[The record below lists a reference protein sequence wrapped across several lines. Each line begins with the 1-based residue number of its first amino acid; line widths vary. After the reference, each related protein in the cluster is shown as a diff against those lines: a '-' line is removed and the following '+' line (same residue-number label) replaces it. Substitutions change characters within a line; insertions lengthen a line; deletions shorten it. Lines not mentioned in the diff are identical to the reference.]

1 MLFSK
6 WKFSCFPCFLDEAMS
21 MPPDTGLGLRHR
33 WGLCLQKVLGSPC
46 LQLPS
51 IAGAAHPATLFH
63 HRSVSPAWCW
73 PSHPTLL
80 FWFLTSFLSS
90 EILQNS
96 ISWTIN
102 LFWKRYHL
110 EMSTAILSTWNVFKT
125 HKCTLRTN
133 VMQLFFLIIYGTSMI
148 SHVSLDFHCCW
159 KQPQDILH
167 FSHHLTSKET
177 WNAQETGRGPSQDHR
192 HHLTKQISH
201 TIAHQTE

>member
-6 WKFSCFPCFLDEAMS
+6 WKFSCFPCFLDEAMG

-110 EMSTAILSTWNVFKT
+110 EMSTTILSTWNVFKT

-159 KQPQDILH
+159 KHYSWNYLTVGSDSDVWLQWCKQ
-167 FSHHLTSKET
+167 HLVVVKKASWADRSERSA
-177 WNAQETGRGPSQDHR
+177 W
-192 HHLTKQISH
+192 
-201 TIAHQTE
+201 